1 MLPLPIGGPAPD
13 ERSPRARAAIERVRE
28 LLSGRREQLVHD
40 LWTVR
45 AVFASPGH
53 LRRAG
58 FHPSVLARA
67 LAAELQRVGTQHED
81 PLDEA
86 FWLLTEQP
94 ERLNWRVVDARA
106 SAALWRARGRLLPSQ
121 QRACTRLFGLRS
133 AVVGDRAQSPS
144 TNALLLAILA
154 GSLQAH
160 AGSPRLRAVLDA
172 YLPEGPQFHARD
184 EVEQLLLPLEVKQ
197 RLDERADALDRPT
210 TIAPAPAR

>member
-1 MLPLPIGGPAPD
+1 MLPLPLGGPAPD
-13 ERSPRARAAIERVRE
+13 DRTPRARAAVARLGE
-28 LLSGRREQLVHD
+28 LLAGRREQLVHD
-40 LWTVR
+40 LWNVR
-45 AVFASPGH
+45 AIFSTPGH

-86 FWLLTEQP
+86 FWLLAEQP

-106 SAALWRARGRLLPSQ
+106 AAALWRAQRQLLPSQ

-133 AVVGDRAQSPS
+133 AVVGDRAQSPA
-144 TNALLLAILA
+144 TNALLLGILA
-154 GSLQAH
+154 GSLSAH
-160 AGSPRLRAVLDA
+160 AGSPRLRAVIEA
-172 YLPEGPQFHARD
+172 YLPDGAPFHARD
-184 EVEQLLLPLEVKQ
+184 EVEELLLPLEVKQ